1 MSVSTLEKKTVT
13 DDRAARILRKALEE
27 RSGRLTHA
35 DAMAVTGLPRY
46 QAETALKS
54 LVRTYKSHLEATDK
68 GEIIYDFGKRLESR
82 LAVPLRE
89 RLEPVFRAL
98 WSGFKLIFKIA
109 ILGTLIFYFVA
120 FLAML
125 IAIVFARSSGDRDDR
140 GGDGPDF
147 FMPLIWFWGWGP
159 GPYDPHGYGGRVA
172 RRPRKPQKAMYK
184 KVFDYVFG
192 PPEVPRDEL
201 EDEKILLAYVREKG
215 GRIAASDLV
224 ALTGWDYARAEEE
237 ASRLMASYEGEPEVT
252 EDGVVLYVFKD
263 LRTTAGEREA
273 GARPKLAWERPLAD
287 RPLTGNEG
295 GTDAAITLV
304 NAFNLLAPL
313 WIVPIFAAR
322 TGIDLESLAGPF
334 LQIPLWFSS
343 LFFAVPLA
351 RWAKESRARKR
362 RARWNARLRV
372 LRRIWLSG
380 GATRAPSTLAEGP
393 AEEAALEALLAPLE
407 ADITAGEGGSK
418 MLYSFPRLAE
428 ERSAVE
434 SARQLAGAGE
444 KDAGAVVFSSGGAGD
459 SAPRT
464 EEG

>member
-1 MSVSTLEKKTVT
+1 MAVSTLDKTVT

-54 LVRTYKSHLEATDK
+54 LVKTYKSHLEATDK

-82 LAVPLRE
+82 LALPLRE

-98 WSGFKLIFKIA
+98 WSGFKFVFKIA
-109 ILGTLIFYFVA
+109 IVGTLIFYFVA

-125 IAIVFARSSGDRDDR
+125 IAIMFARSSGDRDRD
-140 GGDGPDF
+140 DGPDF

-159 GPYDPHGYGGRVA
+159 GPYGPHDGYGRGA
-172 RRPRKPQKAMYK
+172 RRPRRSQKAMYK

-192 PPEVPRDEL
+192 PPEAPKDEL
-201 EDEKILLAYVREKG
+201 GDEKILLAYIRENG
-215 GRIAASDLV
+215 GRITASDLV
-224 ALTGWDYARAEEE
+224 ALTGWDYARAEQE

-252 EDGVVLYVFKD
+252 DDGVVLYVFKD

-273 GARPKLAWERPLAD
+273 GARPTMAWERPLAD

-322 TGIDLESLAGPF
+322 TGIDLSALAGPF
-334 LQIPLWFSS
+334 LQFPLWFSS

-372 LRRIWLSG
+372 LRRIWQSG
-380 GATRAPSTLAEGP
+380 GATRAPGTLAEGP
-393 AEEAALEALLAPLE
+393 EEEAALEALLAPLE
-407 ADITAGEGGSK
+407 ADVTAGEGKSK

-428 ERSAVE
+428 ERAAVDA
-434 SARQLAGAGE
+434 ARQLAGSGE

-459 SAPRT
+459 AAPRT